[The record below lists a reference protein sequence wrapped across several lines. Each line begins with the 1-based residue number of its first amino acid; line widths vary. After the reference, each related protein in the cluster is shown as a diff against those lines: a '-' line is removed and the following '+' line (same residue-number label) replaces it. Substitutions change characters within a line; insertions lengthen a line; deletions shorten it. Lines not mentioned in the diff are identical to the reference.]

1 MKNKYLV
8 VELWGNNPIIH
19 HLFDNKEDALLY
31 VEEFSNKKN
40 LGLKLEFK
48 GTFNYKEHWLK

>member
-8 VELWGNNPIIH
+8 VELWGNNPVIH

-31 VEEFSNKKN
+31 MEEFSNNKN

-48 GTFNYKEHWLK
+48 GTFNYKEH